1 MLMSVI
7 SLTWEI
13 KGQPNCA
20 RKQVCISDLSFVQ
33 YIKKNHVPNLF
44 LLLTERRGT
53 FSVLG
58 HNARICDDVAE

>member
-1 MLMSVI
+1 MLMSLI

-20 RKQVCISDLSFVQ
+20 RKQVCILDLSIMQ
-33 YIKKNHVPNLF
+33 CIKMHVLNLF
-44 LLLTERRGT
+44 LLLGGRRGT

-58 HNARICDDVAE
+58 HNARICHDVAK

>member
-1 MLMSVI
+1 MLMSLV

-20 RKQVCISDLSFVQ
+20 RKQVCLLGLSIMQCTQV
-33 YIKKNHVPNLF
+33 HVLNLF

-53 FSVLG
+53 FPLLG
-58 HNARICDDVAE
+58 HNARICHDVAE

>member
-1 MLMSVI
+1 MLMSLI

-20 RKQVCISDLSFVQ
+20 RKQVCILDLSIMQ
-33 YIKKNHVPNLF
+33 YIQIHVPNLF

-58 HNARICDDVAE
+58 HNARICHDVAE